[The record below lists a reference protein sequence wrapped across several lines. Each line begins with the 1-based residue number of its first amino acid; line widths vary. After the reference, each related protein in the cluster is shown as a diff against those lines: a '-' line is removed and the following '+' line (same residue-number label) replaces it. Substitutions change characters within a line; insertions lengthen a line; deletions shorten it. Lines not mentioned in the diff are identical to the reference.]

1 MEKREMV
8 RFGSMVSYLTD
19 VVHDTGAQ
27 QYDVM
32 APYNAGI
39 AHDRTSG
46 YEKFEVRSY
55 RTH

>member
-1 MEKREMV
+1 
-8 RFGSMVSYLTD
+8 MVSYLTD

-55 RTH
+55 RMHQVAIAKVP